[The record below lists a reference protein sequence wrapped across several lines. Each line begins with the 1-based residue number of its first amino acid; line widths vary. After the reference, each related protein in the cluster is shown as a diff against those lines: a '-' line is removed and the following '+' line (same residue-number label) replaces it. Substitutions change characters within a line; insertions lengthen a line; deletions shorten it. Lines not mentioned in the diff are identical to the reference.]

1 MSPQLAVRLAGP
13 ADAGRLKAAAIE
25 TFEATFRG
33 ACDDGD
39 LERFLAETYT
49 DSNFLDEI
57 ARPHS
62 EYFLLEDATGGA
74 AETAG
79 FAWLAR
85 QPVPD
90 CVTGPDPVELVRF
103 YIRPRWQGRGLGR
116 LLMDHCLSRA
126 RAQGY
131 KTMFLGVWEHN
142 TRAQAFY
149 AKYGFRR
156 VGEHVFEVGS
166 DPQIDWWLEAS
177 I

>member
-1 MSPQLAVRLAGP
+1 MSEEIRIRRAGP
-13 ADAGRLKAAAIE
+13 ADAGRLKAAAVE

-33 ACDDGD
+33 TCDDGD

-49 DSNFLDEI
+49 TENFLEEL
-57 ARPHS
+57 ARPFS
-62 EYFLLEDATGGA
+62 DYFLIEVGPEDATQ
-74 AETAG
+74 TAG

-85 QPVPD
+85 QPVPP
-90 CVTGPDPVELVRF
+90 CVTGPGPVELVRF
-103 YIRPRWQGRGLGR
+103 YIRPAWQGRGLGNR
-116 LLMDHCLSRA
+116 LMDHCLAHA
-126 RAQGY
+126 RQQGY
-131 KTMFLGVWEHN
+131 RTMFLGVWEHN

-177 I
+177 L